1 MEMEELELIVEKEI
15 NSTPANIYNSLTD
28 PLILIKWYTTNAKG
42 DLSIGGRYSNDD
54 GDEGEY
60 LELKPFEKIRMTWE
74 NPDNCP
80 ATEASIEIISLTYDV
95 TKVRVTHTKLESDED
110 IEKMKERWSWMLDN
124 LKQFL
129 EIGVPITF
137 DKWKRQ
143 RRNS

>member
-110 IEKMKERWSWMLDN
+110 IEKMKERWSWVLDN